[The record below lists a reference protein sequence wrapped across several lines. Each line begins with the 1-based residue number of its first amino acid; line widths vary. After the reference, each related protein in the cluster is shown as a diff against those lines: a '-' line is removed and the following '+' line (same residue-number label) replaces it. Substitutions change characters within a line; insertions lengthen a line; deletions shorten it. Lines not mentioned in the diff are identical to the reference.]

1 MFHLWKMQ
9 KSNIDNVSQL
19 EMLNTVTNFSG
30 TNLQELGYSVTE
42 SKDNK
47 EAKKQ
52 GRKNERERE
61 RKSKL
66 T

>member
-61 RKSKL
+61 RKSK
-66 T
+66 